1 MRKHGSITVFLS
13 LIIVLT
19 ASVIGA
25 VLEAARWK
33 TADCEIRMRTDLG
46 TDSLFAE
53 YHRELLE
60 HYDILFLEG
69 SFGTGNFSREGL
81 NAHLE
86 KYLREAEQV
95 RRGTADLLKISLDS
109 GRLAGYVLATD
120 RSGEAFKQQAVA
132 YEAAGRGNIEQLM
145 GWLDDYDLALNGS
158 SREEDFER
166 EKSSSEDELN
176 EWEKKNEESGY
187 EMPDSP
193 MDEVEE
199 YRKLG
204 ILNLA
209 MKDTSKVSGKKI
221 SNKGLVSTRKLR
233 RGTMTREGGN
243 QDAVLAD
250 IYFTEYILDHFPNAL
265 ESDRG
270 GSLDYEAE
278 YILMGRYS
286 DMANLEAVA
295 LRILLL
301 REGAN
306 YVFLMGDSG
315 KQAEAYAMAA
325 TIAGAL
331 GLPAFINAVQKGLLL
346 AWSFA
351 ESVSDLRILF
361 DGGRVP
367 VLKTA
372 ASWKT
377 SLKNMGKDMLK
388 PGTDDSKAKGS
399 SYKDYLR
406 LLFYAGAK
414 KDYPLRCMDLMEGHI
429 RKDDKDRDFRMDNCI
444 VYGRVETEWSSRGAV
459 LPFPGDMLPAGKEL
473 NCGQDFGYGY
483 GYEKEQD

>member
-1 MRKHGSITVFLS
+1 MKKHGSITVFLS

-46 TDSLFAE
+46 IDSLFAE

-60 HYDILFLEG
+60 QYDVLFMDG
-69 SFGTGNFSREGL
+69 SFGTGNFSGEGL

-86 KYLREAEQV
+86 RYLREAEQV
-95 RRGTADLLKISLDS
+95 RRGAADLLKISLES
-109 GRLAGYVLATD
+109 GGLKGYVLATD
-120 RSGEAFKQQAVA
+120 RGGEAFKQQAAA

-158 SREEDFER
+158 GREEDFER

-187 EMPDSP
+187 EMPETP

-199 YRKLG
+199 YKKLG

-209 MKDTSKVSGKKI
+209 MKDTSKVSSKKI
-221 SNKGLVSTRKLR
+221 SEKGLVSTRKLR
-233 RGTMTREGGN
+233 KGTMNRKRGN
-243 QDAVLAD
+243 QDAILAD
-250 IYFTEYILDHFPNAL
+250 IYFTEYIMDHFPNAL
-265 ESDRG
+265 ETGKG

-278 YILMGRYS
+278 YILMGRYEDS
-286 DMANLEAVA
+286 ANLEAVA
-295 LRILLL
+295 LRLLLL

-306 YVFLMGDSG
+306 YVYLMGDSV
-315 KQAEAYAMAA
+315 KQAETYAMAA
-325 TIAGAL
+325 AIAGAL
-331 GLPAFINAVQKGLLL
+331 GLPAFINAVQRGIIL

-361 DGGRVP
+361 EGGRVP

-372 ASWKT
+372 DSWKT
-377 SLKNMGKDMLK
+377 SLENMGKDMK
-388 PGTDDSKAKGS
+388 RSGANDSSAKGS
-399 SYKDYLR
+399 TYRDYLR

-414 KDYPLRCMDLMEGHI
+414 EDYPLRCMDIMEEHI
-429 RKDDKDRDFRMDNCI
+429 RKSGKDREFCMDHCI
-444 VYGRVETEWSSRGAV
+444 VYGRAETVWQSRGAV
-459 LPFPGDMLPAGKEL
+459 LPFPGAMFSAGKAL
-473 NCGQDFGYGY
+473 NCEQDFGYGY
-483 GYEKEQD
+483 GYEKERD